1 MSGTSFTRP
10 LRFVGGLILLTFVT
24 GLFSVAPAID
34 SPNYLLEARE
44 NFDQSI
50 FAALNQFLLALVYL
64 AIALV
69 LYPLLASF
77 NKALTISFLSL
88 RIVATTLMIMG
99 TLQLLSILSLSQNLA
114 QTNPMELETLS
125 ILGTILK
132 TNRDNLNHVF
142 MVMVLATSNLL
153 LYYLLHVSKCI
164 PIWLSISGFLAS
176 VLSILASILLLFQV
190 YDVISSAYLILNAPT
205 ALVELTLAIG
215 LLFAIF
221 SKSAIAKG

>member
-10 LRFVGGLILLTFVT
+10 LRFVGALILLTFVT

-34 SPNYLLEARE
+34 SPNYLLEARG

-50 FAALNQFLLALVYL
+50 FAALNQFVLALIYL

-99 TLQLLSILSLSQNLA
+99 TLQLLSILSLSQNIA

-125 ILGTILK
+125 TLGSILK

-142 MVMVLATSNLL
+142 MVLVLATSNLL
-153 LYYLLHVSKCI
+153 LYYLLYVSKCI
-164 PIWLSISGFLAS
+164 PKWLSISGFLAS

-205 ALVELTLAIG
+205 ALVELTLASG

-221 SKSAIAKG
+221 SKSVKAKG